1 MKKYTLL
8 SILTLIFVSG
18 CTQVVTAPI
27 SVAGSVAG
35 AAIDVT
41 GSAVGAAV
49 NVATSGS
56 DEEDDKKERD

>member
-1 MKKYTLL
+1 MKKYILL

-18 CTQVVTAPI
+18 CTQVVAAPI
-27 SVAGSVAG
+27 SVAGSVVG

-49 NVATSGS
+49 DVATSGS
-56 DEEDDKKERD
+56 DKEKDEK

>member
-1 MKKYTLL
+1 MKKYTLFSL
-8 SILTLIFVSG
+8 LVLILLSG

-56 DEEDDKKERD
+56 DGEDDEK